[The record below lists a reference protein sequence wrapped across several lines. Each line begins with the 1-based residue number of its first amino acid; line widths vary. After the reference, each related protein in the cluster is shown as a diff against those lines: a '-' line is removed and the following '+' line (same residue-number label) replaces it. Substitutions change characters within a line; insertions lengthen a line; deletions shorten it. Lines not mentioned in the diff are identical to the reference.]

1 MPAIII
7 RYKKVISLA
16 LANNAINFTE
26 SSIVGHRVQIP
37 MSVDYLNTFFV
48 WERTSGSPRP
58 IGHFV
63 SEVGSVKFMDVLISS
78 LNKLYTDIDGS
89 VNGLNF
95 SSFIL
100 DSNYD
105 SRVRCDGISANDI
118 VMAYIL
124 YKCYGASSA
133 PTMNVIYNLED
144 AHKMITSS
152 QLASAIVESLEEE
165 EQLARTAPVDKG
177 DVDAMFRY
185 MLSANP
191 LRYFK
196 ADGKQINGLFET
208 NFCCGEADPPGTG
221 PWGFIEND
229 IVELR
234 INFTFP
240 QDVTHTT
247 ADDLGGNRT
256 VVIPAGS
263 NFGIRLQILAI
274 DTPAGASSKQAAAA
288 AAAAAA
294 ASQQQVA
301 AAASITNATIAAAMA
316 EGQRQAAAY
325 RTSIEDTAYTKAVND
340 NASQAIRASNT
351 QAIAN
356 AAFLALQEAIVSGST
371 QTSIQNL
378 RSAAVAA
385 AAAAARAN
393 TIALQAATILQNAEN
408 SRAAARQALE
418 DAETAAAS
426 AAYASATAASIT
438 VEAAKAK
445 AQADAATIA
454 ASKEAATQATD
465 PEIKILTDAENKLL
479 DPQTLT
485 GLRLTLNSTHSK
497 TVSAWSLYT
506 SSNDYQNIIST
517 NLASVTSDLNS
528 AISSGKSEGEIN
540 ILQQRMS
547 SLTDSK
553 KASLYS
559 LSKSITDFI
568 IAQANEKI
576 ALDNYTATATQ
587 AADLAKNVAQSALTY
602 ATGVLNKANTDYT
615 AAIAANTQA
624 QTTLTSAQTALT
636 AAITGGA
643 IMSEVTTLR
652 QAVINASAAA
662 KITSIAAQAATSAKS
677 NADYDVTSLTDALN
691 SAVTRITTTSNENAS
706 LIQSYND
713 SLETY
718 V

>member
-26 SSIVGHRVQIP
+26 SSIIGHRVQIP
-37 MSVDYLNTFFV
+37 MSVDDLNKFFV
-48 WERTSGSPRP
+48 WQRISGSPRP
-58 IGHFV
+58 IGHFL
-63 SEVGSVKFMDVLISS
+63 SEVNSVKFIDVLIAS
-78 LNKLYTDIDGS
+78 LNKLYTDIDGTS
-89 VNGLNF
+89 NGLNF

-105 SRVRCDGISANDI
+105 SRVRCGGISANDI

-124 YKCYGASSA
+124 YKCYGTSSA
-133 PTMNVIYNLED
+133 PTMNIIYNLED
-144 AHKMITSS
+144 AQKMITSE
-152 QLASAIVESLEEE
+152 QLASVIVDSLKED
-165 EQLARTAPVDKG
+165 EQMSLTDAVDKG

-208 NFCCGEADPPGTG
+208 NFCTGESDPPGGG

-234 INFTFP
+234 LNFTFP

-247 ADDLGGNRT
+247 ADDLGGKRT

-263 NFGIRLQILAI
+263 NFGIRLQIIAI

-301 AAASITNATIAAAMA
+301 AASSITNATIAAAIA
-316 EGQRQAAAY
+316 EQQRQAAAY
-325 RTSIEDTAYTKAVND
+325 RTSIEDIAYTNAVND
-340 NASQAIRASNT
+340 NANQAIRASNA
-351 QAIAN
+351 QAIAD
-356 AAFLALQEAIVSGST
+356 AALAALQQAIVSGST
-371 QTSIQNL
+371 VADIQNL
-378 RSAAVAA
+378 RTAAIAA
-385 AAAAARAN
+385 AATAAREN
-393 TIALQAATILQNAEN
+393 TIAIQAATILQNAEN
-408 SRAAARQALE
+408 SRAAARQALA
-418 DAETAAAS
+418 DAETATATAV
-426 AAYASATAASIT
+426 YASAMAASIT
-438 VEAAKAK
+438 VEAAQAK
-445 AQADAATIA
+445 AQTDAATIA
-454 ASKEAATQATD
+454 ASTDSANQATD
-465 PEIKILTDAENKLL
+465 PQVKILTDAENKLL

-485 GLRLTLNSTHSK
+485 ALRLRLNSAHSD
-497 TVSAWSLYT
+497 TVSTWSLYV
-506 SSNDYQNIIST
+506 SSTNYQNIIKT
-517 NLASVTSDLNS
+517 NLESAISNLNS

-540 ILQQRMS
+540 ILQERVS

-553 KASLYS
+553 KASAHTVA
-559 LSKSITDFI
+559 KSITDFI
-568 IAQANEKI
+568 IAHSNEKT
-576 ALDNYTATATQ
+576 ALDNYTTTSSQ
-587 AADLAKNVAQSALTY
+587 AANLAKNVSQSALTY
-602 ATGVLNKANTDYT
+602 ATNVLNTANTDYT
-615 AAIAANTQA
+615 TTTTANTQA
-624 QTTLTSAQTALT
+624 QATLTTAQNALT

-652 QAVINASAAA
+652 RVVINATSAA
-662 KITSIAAQAATSAKS
+662 KITSMAAQSATTAKS
-677 NADYDVTSLTDALN
+677 NAEYEVTTLTDALN
-691 SAVTRITTTSNENAS
+691 SAIIRITTVSNENTS
-706 LIQSYND
+706 LIQSYTD
-713 SLETY
+713 SLNNY